1 MRSLTIIL
9 TFLIGLPCL
18 ATNSRN
24 MDSDYWLER
33 LDSLIAIED
42 RLVEQKNNHI
52 NDIRRNIRN
61 VRTIDEL
68 YWHNRRMYDE
78 YFVFDADSALHYAYS
93 NINLAKKMGNHQW
106 ENEWHIK
113 LSFVLSIMG
122 FLKDAEDELELIDV
136 ENLDRPHKAEYYIQ
150 QAYLYSHLSQ
160 LSDHRSIGAKDY
172 DRMSAVADSIAFTHM
187 AEGST
192 QYLSH
197 LGASMYNK
205 PKYTDE
211 IIAKL
216 KEEVDNSPI
225 DSRQFAINAY
235 VLSRL
240 YDDRGDQENRMR
252 YLIMS
257 GCADVMISNRDI
269 ASLEELAGI
278 LKEKGD
284 IDRAYRY
291 INYCIRQALNLPN
304 RVRAAS
310 LSRIEAEIHT
320 HWVDKLN
327 ETGSRLRVAL
337 WGLAGILIVV
347 IVLVIALINR
357 TRRLSRSRLEVESAN
372 NRLNAKV
379 AELSASRSEL
389 EKALADLSNANQS
402 ISRINAELAEAN
414 RIKET
419 CIAATFGLCSSYI
432 DRLEKNRKTIVRLVK
447 SNSWNE
453 LRDEVNS
460 PSKSAQE
467 LKEFYKNFDSLFLSI
482 YPDFVRD
489 FNALLQ
495 EEDRINVKDGELNI
509 ELRIYALI
517 RLGIT
522 DSVKIASML
531 HCSPQTVYN
540 YRLKTRNKASM
551 TRDDLVDAVRNLG
564 VPHSQN

>member
-1 MRSLTIIL
+1 M
-9 TFLIGLPCL
+9 
-18 ATNSRN
+18 AKDDKH
-24 MDSDYWLER
+24 MDSNEWLDK
-33 LDSLIAIED
+33 LDSLISIED
-42 RLVEQKNNHI
+42 HLLSKKNERI
-52 NDIRRNIRN
+52 EEIRRGVRN
-61 VRTIDEL
+61 VRTLDEL
-68 YWHNRRMYDE
+68 YWHNRRMYDA
-78 YFVFDADSALHYAYS
+78 YYVFDADSALHYAYE
-93 NINLAKKMGNHQW
+93 NINLARRMGNRQW
-106 ENEWHIK
+106 EDEWRIK

-122 FLKDAEDELELIDV
+122 FLTDAEDELELIDV
-136 ENLDRPHKAEYYIQ
+136 ENLDQPHKAEYYIQ

-160 LSDHRSIGAKDY
+160 FSDHRIIGSKDY
-172 DRMSAVADSIAFTHM
+172 DRMSAIADSIAFTHM
-187 AEGST
+187 VEGSP

-197 LGASMYNK
+197 LGASMYNR
-205 PKYTDE
+205 PEATDQ
-211 IIAKL
+211 IIVKL
-216 KEEVDNSPI
+216 KAEVDNSPI

-240 YDDRGDQENRMR
+240 YDDRGDLENRMR

-257 GCADVMISNRDI
+257 GCADVATSNRDI

-310 LSRIEAEIHT
+310 LSRVEAEIHT
-320 HWVDKLN
+320 LWVDKLN
-327 ETGSRLRVAL
+327 ETGSRLRLAL
-337 WGLAGILIVV
+337 WCLGGVLILV

-357 TRRLSRSRLEVESAN
+357 TRRLSRSRQEVEAAN
-372 NRLNAKV
+372 NNLNAKV
-379 AELSASRSEL
+379 EELSASRSDL
-389 EKALADLSNANQS
+389 EKALDELSNANQS
-402 ISRINAELAEAN
+402 ISRINSELAEAN
-414 RIKET
+414 RIKEA

-432 DRLEKNRKTIVRLVK
+432 DRLENNRKTIIRLVK

-453 LRDEVNS
+453 LREEVNS
-460 PSKSAQE
+460 PAKSTQE
-467 LKEFYKNFDSLFLSI
+467 LKEFYKNFDLLFLSI
-482 YPDFVRD
+482 YPDFVHD
-489 FNALLQ
+489 FNSLLQ
-495 EEDRINVKDGELNI
+495 EEDRITVKDGELNM

-551 TRDDLVDAVRNLG
+551 TREGLVDAVRNLG
-564 VPHSQN
+564 TPTPKSNPPHQN